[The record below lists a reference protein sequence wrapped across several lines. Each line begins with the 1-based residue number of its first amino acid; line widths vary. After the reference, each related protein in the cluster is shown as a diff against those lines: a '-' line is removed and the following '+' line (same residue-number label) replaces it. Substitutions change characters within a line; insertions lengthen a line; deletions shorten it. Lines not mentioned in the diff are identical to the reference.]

1 MTGLATVLTAVIAFV
16 VTAASG
22 KILVPYLKRLKYGQ
36 TIKDIGP
43 KWHKNKQG
51 TPTMGGIMFI
61 VGILA
66 ASIIGFSVCVAVE
79 GNGVDPYQSAKLFAG
94 MAMAFGFGLLGYVD
108 DYIKVVKKRNLGLR
122 AAQKLIIQILI
133 AILYLYALSV
143 TGCISTIVE
152 IPFVGQMQLGF
163 FYYPLMVFI
172 IVGTTNAVNLTDGVD
187 GLAASVTFVAALG
200 FTVFANLLQDSYIAI
215 LAIAAAGGCLGF
227 LLWNFHPANV
237 FMGDTGSMFLGGI
250 VCALA
255 FGMDMPL
262 LLILVGFVY
271 FVEALSVILQVISFQ
286 TTGKRLFKMSPIH
299 HHFELCGWSEMK
311 IVAVFSIVTAVM
323 CLVAYG
329 AVAALTTMW

>member
-66 ASIIGFSVCVAVE
+66 ASLIGFSVCVAVE

-133 AILYLYALSV
+133 AILYLYALSA

-227 LLWNFHPANV
+227 LLWNFHPAKV